1 MSLDVYLKSP
11 NPVAKQGTGIFM
23 RIDGAT
29 RELTLEQAREYFP
42 DANVELQQYEGDT
55 LYHANITS
63 NLRQM
68 ATAVQLYECLWRP
81 DEIDITH
88 AHQLIKPLQNGLNT
102 LLSNKNSLEIF
113 NDKDGWGTHEQLCD
127 FVYSYLKACYRYP
140 DALVK
145 FDC

>member
-68 ATAVQLYECLWRP
+68 ATAVQCR
-81 DEIDITH
+81 
-88 AHQLIKPLQNGLNT
+88 
-102 LLSNKNSLEIF
+102 KNSGAKL
-113 NDKDGWGTHEQLCD
+113 DGRAIAAGQ
-127 FVYSYLKACYRYP
+127 R
-140 DALVK
+140 
-145 FDC
+145 